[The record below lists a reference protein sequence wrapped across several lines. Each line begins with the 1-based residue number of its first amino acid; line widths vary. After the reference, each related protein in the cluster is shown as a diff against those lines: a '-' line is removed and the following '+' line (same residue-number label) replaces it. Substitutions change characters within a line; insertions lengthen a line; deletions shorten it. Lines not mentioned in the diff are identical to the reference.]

1 MVKYEHEI
9 GLTKGSVVEKEVA
22 GNFEGET
29 EELGNCGFDVVD
41 TQEIYF
47 VPTAEEDTA
56 SFDLGVKLAK
66 ACKEL

>member
-1 MVKYEHEI
+1 MGGRGGAPAK
-9 GLTKGSVVEKEVA
+9 LA
-22 GNFEGET
+22 

-47 VPTAEEDTA
+47 VPTAEEDDA
-56 SFDLGVKLAK
+56 SYELGKKLAQ

>member
-1 MVKYEHEI
+1 MEAVTF
-9 GLTKGSVVEKEVA
+9 GSMGGKGGTPEVLA
-22 GNFEGET
+22 

-47 VPTAEEDTA
+47 VPTSDEDDA
-56 SFDLGVKLAK
+56 SYELGVKLAK